1 MKHYSMNFF
10 KGSYFC
16 LGEAVL
22 LALVAG
28 FIALIE
34 INDDLVTG
42 SWFIGTFL
50 CVWIIRY
57 CRVWKKIDVD
67 DMQITVHRFLRKPL
81 RFSIKDNLVA
91 FQYEQHT
98 MATIQTHV
106 SPYIR
111 IIDKD
116 SHIIEIRCP
125 YFTKK
130 VMDEVCGEVRKRQ
143 FT

>member
-1 MKHYSMNFF
+1 MKRYSMNFL
-10 KGSYFC
+10 KGVYFC
-16 LGEAVL
+16 LGDAFFL
-22 LALVAG
+22 SLVVG
-28 FIALIE
+28 IIALAVS
-34 INDDLVTG
+34 DDNLVIG
-42 SWFIGTFL
+42 NCIIGTFFGA
-50 CVWIIRY
+50 WILKY
-57 CRVWKKIDVD
+57 CWVWKKIDVD

-91 FQYEQHT
+91 FQYVQHT
-98 MATIQTHV
+98 MATLQTHV

-130 VMDEVCGEVRKRQ
+130 VMDEVCGEVRRRQ
-143 FT
+143 FA

>member
-1 MKHYSMNFF
+1 MKRYSMNFF
-10 KGSYFC
+10 KGACFC
-16 LGEAVL
+16 LREAFWL
-22 LALVAG
+22 SLVVG
-28 FIALIE
+28 CIALLIS
-34 INDDLVTG
+34 DDGLVIG
-42 SWFIGTFL
+42 NCFIGTFL
-50 CVWIIRY
+50 GVWIIRY
-57 CRVWKKIDVD
+57 CRAWKKIDVD
-67 DMQITVHRFLRKPL
+67 DLQITVHRFLRRPL
-81 RFSIKDNLVA
+81 RFSINNNLVA